1 MTVGTTATE
10 GGSYI
15 SDKNGLVLEGIINA
29 GTYTLTEI
37 KAPSGYIKLAESI
50 TITVGSD
57 GVTVSGPEGK
67 VTCAKDDHNVYVI
80 TVQNEV
86 IYELPSTGGL
96 GIYWY
101 MVGGILLML
110 VAALM
115 YIKKWSKGVPGK

>member
-1 MTVGTTATE
+1 M
-10 GGSYI
+10 
-15 SDKNGLVLEGIINA
+15 VLEGIINA

-57 GVTVSGPEGK
+57 GDNKVRVSGPEGK

-86 IYELPSTGGL
+86 IYELPSTGGS
-96 GIYWY
+96 GIYWFSICG
-101 MVGGILLML
+101 MLLMMAAAWIIYKNKCREVL
-110 VAALM
+110 V
-115 YIKKWSKGVPGK
+115 K